1 MTTGGLSRRISLR
14 HSASRLGSCET
25 RSCCAASA
33 AAEKLPLESEELTIL
48 DEKFDPANGRLF
60 LVDMNGAS
68 PTIVQQRFDLPAPLP
83 RDPLD
88 DEHILKLAD
97 KTLAE
102 LVKNHKEVQ
111 VFVDGKN

>member
-1 MTTGGLSRRISLR
+1 
-14 HSASRLGSCET
+14 
-25 RSCCAASA
+25 
-33 AAEKLPLESEELTIL
+33 
-48 DEKFDPANGRLF
+48 
-60 LVDMNGAS
+60 MNGAS